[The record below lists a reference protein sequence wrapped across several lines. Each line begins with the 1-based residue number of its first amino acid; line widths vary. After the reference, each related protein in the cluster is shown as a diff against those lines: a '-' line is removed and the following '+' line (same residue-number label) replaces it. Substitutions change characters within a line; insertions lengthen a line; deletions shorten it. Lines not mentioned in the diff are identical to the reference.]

1 MRNLTHVNL
10 SRAKLERA
18 TNSQPTQ
25 NAYISRR
32 LASNSSSKM
41 TSLQGIKDI
50 DELEEPF
57 IYSQGNTEEP
67 VQTLEILS
75 EIVPDKSPTKNEEV
89 RSHTRDQAL

>member
-1 MRNLTHVNL
+1 MRNMTHVNL
-10 SRAKLERA
+10 SKAKLEGA

-41 TSLQGIKDI
+41 TTIQGIKDI

-57 IYSQGNTEEP
+57 IYSQGNTEDP
-67 VQTLEILS
+67 AQTLEILS
-75 EIVPDKSPTKNEEV
+75 ELLPDKSPVKNEEI
-89 RSHTRDQAL
+89 RSST